1 MIKIFSVILIDSKII
16 SKLPIKIFSLVLWV
30 QIILSQF
37 HELNLKFSS
46 CGVLGPSP
54 NNNAHKYQVT
64 TQQLDEPNIK
74 FTIFLLQFRNFA
86 KLTRSFVQYNN
97 LSELEEICWLIL
109 CLALFLLLA
118 TR

>member
-46 CGVLGPSP
+46 CGVLGPTP

-64 TQQLDEPNIK
+64 TQHSLMNQISN
-74 FTIFLLQFRNFA
+74 LQHFA
-86 KLTRSFVQYNN
+86 KLTRSFGKTW
-97 LSELEEICWLIL
+97 EEIDDVGSLTCSLSIIS
-109 CLALFLLLA
+109 
-118 TR
+118 

>member
-46 CGVLGPSP
+46 CEVWARGPSP

-64 TQQLDEPNIK
+64 TQHSLMNQISN
-74 FTIFLLQFRNFA
+74 LQHFA
-86 KLTRSFVQYNN
+86 KLTRSFGKTW
-97 LSELEEICWLIL
+97 EEIDDVGSLTCSLSIIS
-109 CLALFLLLA
+109 
-118 TR
+118 